1 LLRSALILIL
11 AIATISPA
19 PQEPPLPARQEPPPS
34 VIGARTFVSLDGRF
48 SISLPERK
56 GSSALAIP
64 TPFGTAKGQ
73 VYQWQTKEATFGVG
87 YADVNQSMDEPGN
100 SKPFFTAEEETFK
113 KLATA
118 NSGNVAPVKQITL
131 HNHSGIEQR
140 ADLFTGTIIQR
151 TYVASRRIY
160 EIIAVLNNNQ
170 RGFESVAIGAL
181 DSFKILNDAD
191 VQKALSEEAA
201 KAEPSPLPQTPVAE
215 RAGSD
220 ATDEGLHGRVKNVLT
235 EVQEPG
241 PDQPKRRETID
252 FYNEQGNLVRA
263 ESYDERNNLSAI
275 SVYGYIDGN
284 RVYPV
289 KDIDHDYDTDLVVTV
304 PATGSKKFD
313 RRYTQKFTYKYDDK
327 KRLIEEA
334 MFQNNGELWLRY
346 IYKYKGNQKEEVSY
360 SKDGSISQRSLYTL
374 DDKGNPVKETIFSGD
389 GSISGKQ
396 AYTYEFDAQGNWTK
410 RTTSEMQNKD
420 GREQPVLLF
429 TQYRTITYY

>member
-1 LLRSALILIL
+1 MLRSVLILIL
-11 AIATISPA
+11 AVATISPA
-19 PQEPPLPARQEPPPS
+19 QQEPPLPARQEPPPS
-34 VIGARTFVSLDGRF
+34 VVGARPFVALDGRF
-48 SISLPERK
+48 SIALPERK
-56 GSSALAIP
+56 GTSALAIP
-64 TPFGTAKGQ
+64 TPFGAAQGR

-87 YADVNQSMDEPGN
+87 YADVNQSMDEPAN

-118 NSGNVAPVKQITL
+118 NSGNVTPVKQITL
-131 HNHSGIEQR
+131 DNHPGIELR

-191 VQKALSEEAA
+191 VQKALTEEAA

-220 ATDEGLHGRVKNVLT
+220 ATDEGLRGRVKNVLT

-241 PDQPKRRETID
+241 PGQPKRRETID
-252 FYNEQGNLVRA
+252 FYNEQGNKVRV

-284 RVYPV
+284 RVYHV
-289 KDIDHDYDTDLVVTV
+289 KDIDHDYDNDLVVTV
-304 PATGSKKFD
+304 PVTDSKKFD

-334 MFQNNGELWLRY
+334 MFQNNGDLWLRY
-346 IYKYKGNQKEEVSY
+346 VYKYKPNQKEETSY

-374 DDKGNPVKETIFSGD
+374 DDKGNPVKETIFGRD
-389 GSISGKQ
+389 GSVTGKQ

-410 RTTSEMQNKD
+410 RTTFEVKTKD
-420 GREQPVLLF
+420 GREQPVPLF